1 VKRGTFLLRSLI
13 AALHHDAEKGVAA
26 CENQAYIDKLNCKQQ
41 LVASG
46 VEEAQGNRGCD
57 LGAAEVLK

>member
-1 VKRGTFLLRSLI
+1 MPRKVLQHVS
-13 AALHHDAEKGVAA
+13 
-26 CENQAYIDKLNCKQQ
+26 ENQAYIDKLNCKQQ